1 MIILPDYNESV
12 GEDTKVAIT
21 ILMLSFIMLLI
32 SVIIE
37 QLRGFTLREIFTLNE
52 DHWSNTLLIYTII
65 SIVFFYLMV
74 FLFILGA
81 LGHLIYGILY

>member
-12 GEDTKVAIT
+12 GEETKVAIT

-52 DHWSNTLLIYTII
+52 DHWSSTLLIYTII
-65 SIVFFYLMV
+65 SIIFFYLMV